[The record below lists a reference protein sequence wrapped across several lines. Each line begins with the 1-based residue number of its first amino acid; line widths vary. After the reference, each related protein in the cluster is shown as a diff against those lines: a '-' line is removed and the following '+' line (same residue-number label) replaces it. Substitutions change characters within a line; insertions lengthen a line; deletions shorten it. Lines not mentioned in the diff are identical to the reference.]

1 MREKRTLR
9 ESMQTKI
16 LNPPN
21 SEKLTEE
28 KHDVRSETSSESI
41 ESIHHLKKKKRK
53 LKKKQTLY
61 GNSNDKREK
70 ERIYDQYRITDNNN
84 ATGRR
89 NSKNNQKTEN
99 YKQIL
104 RCKQKRS
111 RIPGKISGEYRI
123 RK

>member
-1 MREKRTLR
+1 MT
-9 ESMQTKI
+9 TGA
-16 LNPPN
+16 
-21 SEKLTEE
+21 
-28 KHDVRSETSSESI
+28 KHQANR
-41 ESIHHLKKKKRK
+41 LKVFTTQEKKRK

-89 NSKNNQKTEN
+89 NSKINQKIEN